1 MAPNYKDSKIYIL
14 KSEQEK
20 KHYIGA
26 TTKRLCQRLAQHND
40 YYSKYLNNECPFDES
55 FEILKYSDVRI
66 QLLESVHVNSKDE
79 LNKKLDEYLENQKD
93 KIVNKTEKKV
103 KVRKTKPKK
112 EIIKIVEEKTP
123 VSSKEESKS
132 DEETKSTESKESFKS
147 YTKEDLKQIE
157 EEKKKELTNPKFLN
171 RLQAL
176 RNNLI
181 K

>member
-1 MAPNYKDSKIYIL
+1 MAPNYNDSKIYIL

-26 TTKRLCQRLAQHND
+26 TTKRLCQRLAQHKD
-40 YYSKYLNNECPFDES
+40 YYSKYLKNECPFDES

-93 KIVNKTEKKV
+93 KIVNKIEKKV

-112 EIIKIVEEKTP
+112 EIIKIIDEN
-123 VSSKEESKS
+123 KEIETKQ
-132 DEETKSTESKESFKS
+132 DDETKSTDSKESFKS
-147 YTKEDLKQIE
+147 YTKEDIKEI
-157 EEKKKELTNPKFLN
+157 EEKKKEELTNPKFMN

-176 RNNLI
+176 RNGLT